1 MSRDLTGLAMAPR
14 RSSGGTTT
22 IVLLAL
28 TLALAAF
35 VGRDRIA
42 ALAMKDVAGSLGRPV
57 SGVVIDAE
65 TQLPVA
71 GARVTSSNGTGTPIL
86 PRQWSDETRTNAH
99 GEFTV
104 RAASDDEADA
114 SDIVVTAPGYQD
126 TYATA
131 RFGERMMIQLNRRA
145 GG

>member
-28 TLALAAF
+28 TLALVAF
-35 VGRDRIA
+35 VGRDRSA

-65 TQLPVA
+65 TGLPVA
-71 GARVTSSNGTGTPIL
+71 GARVTSSNGTRIL
-86 PRQWSDETRTNAH
+86 VSEWSDETRTHTH